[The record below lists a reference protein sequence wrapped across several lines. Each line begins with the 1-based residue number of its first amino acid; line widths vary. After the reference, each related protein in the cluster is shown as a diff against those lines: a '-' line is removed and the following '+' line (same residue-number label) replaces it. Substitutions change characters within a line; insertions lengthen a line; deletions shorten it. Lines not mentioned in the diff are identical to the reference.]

1 MQKCIALGALNVK
14 VTTRQHGLNRVGN
27 VVGSDRLAG

>member
-1 MQKCIALGALNVK
+1 MQKCIALGRLNVK
-14 VTTRQHGLNRVGN
+14 VTTRQHGLSCARI